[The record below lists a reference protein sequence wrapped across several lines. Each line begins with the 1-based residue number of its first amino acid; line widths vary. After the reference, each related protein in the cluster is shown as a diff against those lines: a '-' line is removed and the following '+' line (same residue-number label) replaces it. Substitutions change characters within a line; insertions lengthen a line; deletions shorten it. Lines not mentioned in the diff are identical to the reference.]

1 MDYCHAQTRAPLDDT
16 HDEAYETRVAEK
28 KAERSETNQVRKAV
42 RDLGDVLYKKHGMV
56 IRLLKEMQ
64 HITHEDYVTSEQ
76 IMKALETVG
85 HPFRLEDVQR
95 VILYLQPDADLEAI
109 DYRKLFQDA
118 VTSFHDV
125 SASR

>member
-1 MDYCHAQTRAPLDDT
+1 MDT
-16 HDEAYETRVAEK
+16 HDDAYATRASEK
-28 KAERSETNQVRKAV
+28 TAERTETNQVRKAV
-42 RDLGDVLYKKHGMV
+42 RDLGDVLYKKHGMI
-56 IRLLKEMQ
+56 IRILKEMQ
-64 HITHEDYVTSEQ
+64 HITHEDYVSSEQ
-76 IMKALETVG
+76 MMKALEAVG

-95 VILYLQPDADLEAI
+95 VILYLQPDADLESV